1 MQELVE
7 QLALQLSIDGSL
19 FAEMAE
25 AYPLLGEELALKN
38 GVELGLECDC

>member
-19 FAEMAE
+19 LAEMIE
-25 AYPLLGEELALKN
+25 AYPLLGKKLALKHS
-38 GVELGLECDC
+38 VELGLQCDC